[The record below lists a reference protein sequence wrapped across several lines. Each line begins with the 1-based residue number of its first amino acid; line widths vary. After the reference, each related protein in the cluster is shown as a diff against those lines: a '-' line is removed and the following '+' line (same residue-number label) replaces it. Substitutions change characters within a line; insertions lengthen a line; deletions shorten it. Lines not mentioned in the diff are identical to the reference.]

1 MMKKVLFGLFLLV
14 VTITNAQ
21 TKSDLIGEIEAYKK
35 SKLQNQT
42 YDVSFKELFDA
53 ITIMGNQYYGSPTRE
68 SESRGYVEY
77 FLENGDIK
85 ETLAIEIKGEK
96 QPYKISFNYKK
107 EKKQTSFKTEGT
119 FGQSDYKLIPVDAGW
134 KMEKIDISIVNTN
147 FHLRIY
153 KILFG
158 EFNLPDDLKIKI
170 EKFNSTQKRDKKK
183 IIQGTDFEL

>member
-1 MMKKVLFGLFLLV
+1 MKKVLFGLFLLV

-107 EKKQTSFKTEGT
+107 EKK
-119 FGQSDYKLIPVDAGW
+119 L
-134 KMEKIDISIVNTN
+134 
-147 FHLRIY
+147 
-153 KILFG
+153 
-158 EFNLPDDLKIKI
+158 
-170 EKFNSTQKRDKKK
+170 
-183 IIQGTDFEL
+183 

>member
-1 MMKKVLFGLFLLV
+1 MKNLLIGAFLFL
-14 VTITNAQ
+14 ICSANAQ
-21 TKSDLIGEIEAYKK
+21 TKSDLINEIETYKK
-35 SKLQNQT
+35 SKLQNLT

-77 FLENGDIK
+77 YLENGEVK
-85 ETLAIEIKGEK
+85 ESLAIEIKGEK

-119 FGQSDYKLIPVDAGW
+119 FGQPDYKLIPVDAGW
-134 KMEKIDISIVNTN
+134 KMEKIDLILVNTN

-158 EFNLPDDLKIKI
+158 EFNLPDELKEKI
-170 EKFNSTQKRDKKK
+170 EDFNSKQKRDKKK
-183 IIQGTDFEL
+183 IIQGTDYEL

>member
-1 MMKKVLFGLFLLV
+1 MKNLLIGAFLLL
-14 VTITNAQ
+14 ISSANAQ
-21 TKSDLIGEIEAYKK
+21 TKSDLINEIESYKK

-77 FLENGDIK
+77 LLENGEVK
-85 ETLAIEIKGEK
+85 ESLAIEIKGEK

-134 KMEKIDISIVNTN
+134 QMEKIDLSLVNTN

-153 KILFG
+153 KILNG
-158 EFNLPDDLKIKI
+158 EFNFPEELKEKI
-170 EKFNSTQKRDKKK
+170 EDFNSKQKRDKKK
-183 IIQGTDFEL
+183 IIQGKDYEL